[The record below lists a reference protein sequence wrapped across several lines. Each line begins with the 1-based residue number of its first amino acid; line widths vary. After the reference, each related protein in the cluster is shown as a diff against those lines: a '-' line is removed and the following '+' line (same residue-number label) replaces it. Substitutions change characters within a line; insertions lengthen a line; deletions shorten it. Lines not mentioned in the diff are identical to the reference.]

1 MSAPAQ
7 ASNPAELQAV
17 DLPLHGLT
25 VVELTDNV
33 AGPWAGRQFA
43 ALGAE
48 VWKIEAPDAGDMTRA
63 LGPFL
68 DANDRAESSVPWLY
82 LNEGKRSVA
91 LDVDDPAGR
100 DLLSVALERTDILL
114 ISLPATEAV
123 SLALDREAL
132 AARYPAL
139 VATSVTPYGMTG
151 PKRDY
156 RGTELT
162 EYAAGGLMYLTG
174 EPDREPLQVGLPM
187 AEFAAGQAAFAST
200 MAALLRRETLDRGA
214 YVDISITEVGAAMTE
229 FQLSFLVSRDYLAVR
244 LGNLNDKGYP
254 WGIFPCRDG
263 YAAILAGPADRW
275 PHAATLTGIPEL
287 ADQRFATAQSRQDH
301 RDEMEAM
308 LLPWLLDHDRKEIFE
323 LGQAEGLAWG
333 YVRDAAEVTAC
344 PQLESE
350 GFFRTHEH
358 PTLGSVA
365 TADLPYTLSET
376 TTRSAPAPSLGAD
389 TQDFLDGPA
398 ARNGSAS

>member
-1 MSAPAQ
+1 VSTAAVSESVEPR
-7 ASNPAELQAV
+7 AEE
-17 DLPLHGLT
+17 LPLEELT

-48 VWKIEAPDAGDMTRA
+48 VWKIEPPETGDVTRS

-68 DANDRAESSVPWLY
+68 DENDRTESSVPWLY

-91 LDVDDPAGR
+91 LEENAAGR
-100 DLLSVALERTDILL
+100 DALAAALDQADILL
-114 ISLPATEAV
+114 VSRSATEAA

-132 AARYPAL
+132 AAAHPAL

-162 EYAAGGLMYLTG
+162 EYAAGGLLYLTG
-174 EPDREPLQVGLPM
+174 EVDREPLQVGLPM
-187 AEFAAGQAAFAST
+187 AEFAAGQAAFAAA
-200 MAALLRRETLDRGA
+200 MAALLRRDARGRGA
-214 YVDISITEVGAAMTE
+214 YIDLAITEVGAAMTE
-229 FQLSFLVSRDYLAVR
+229 FQLSFLISRDYLATR

-263 YAAILAGPADRW
+263 YAAILAGPANRW
-275 PHAATLTGIPEL
+275 PQAATITGIPEL
-287 ADQRFATAQSRQDH
+287 ADERFATAQSRQDH

-333 YVRDAAEVTAC
+333 YVRDAAEVADC
-344 PQLESE
+344 PQLGSE
-350 GFFRTHEH
+350 GFFRTLEH
-358 PTLGSVA
+358 PALGPVA
-365 TADLPYTLSET
+365 TADLPYTFSET
-376 TTRSAPAPSLGAD
+376 ATRSAPAPSLGAD
-389 TQDFLDGPA
+389 TEAFLEGPA
-398 ARNGSAS
+398 GRNGSVR